1 MCNIHINLIRLQF
14 NSDVLMIVSKA
25 TPKAC
30 SIVTLFTLSWNLT
43 LKLSAYS
50 NANIGSRWCYWF
62 HCLYHVVCSYSLA
75 RYRIE
80 RWASLSFC
88 WASNIVWTFDDSN
101 VNHLNYITL
110 IVLVAWNYEINQER
124 NEYDDS
130 ANCDESVT
138 IQVLSYDC
146 CLEKCLSFA
155 CTEIRYLCEI
165 FSKPMQFNKFRR
177 YVCDIIFN
185 VFFLSSFL
193 SLSMK

>member
-1 MCNIHINLIRLQF
+1 M
-14 NSDVLMIVSKA
+14 
-25 TPKAC
+25 
-30 SIVTLFTLSWNLT
+30 
-43 LKLSAYS
+43 SAYS

-146 CLEKCLSFA
+146 CLEKCLSFP

-185 VFFLSSFL
+185 VFFLPFFL
-193 SLSMK
+193 CQWNSCSQLLCLVAFHRKAGALMKPLKKTIACITTTQTHVITV